1 MAERRRTRP
10 VQKERKE
17 RKRRQ
22 TGREQAAPAGTA
34 RAAETVK
41 DAGQPGKHL
50 LAQDIQLLLLKI
62 AILAVMAAILFL
74 FVFGIARC
82 SDASMF
88 PAVKD
93 GDLAVYYRADKDY
106 MQGDVVVLEADGKT
120 QIRRVVAVEGD
131 TVDVTEDGLFI
142 NGALQ
147 QENNIYEETQR
158 YQEGIDFPVTLG
170 EDEIFVLGD
179 AREHSTDSRIYGPVN
194 AKDTKGTVITLIR
207 RRGI

>member
-1 MAERRRTRP
+1 MIRDDEHRRRQRGMIQKA
-10 VQKERKE
+10 VLKDDGNSGEKKQKEDGEVE
-17 RKRRQ
+17 R
-22 TGREQAAPAGTA
+22 
-34 RAAETVK
+34 VK
-41 DAGQPGKHL
+41 KKSPL
-50 LAQDIQLLLLKI
+50 VQDLWLLLLK
-62 AILAVMAAILFL
+62 AGILAALAAFL
-74 FVFGIARC
+74 FVFVFGVARC
-82 SDASMF
+82 ADASMF

-93 GDLAVYYRADKDY
+93 GDLAVYYRADRDY
-106 MQGDVVVLEADGKT
+106 MQGDVVVLETDGET

-131 TVDVTEDGLFI
+131 TVEVEESGLYI

-147 QENNIYEETQR
+147 EENNIYEETQR

-194 AKDTKGTVITLIR
+194 VKDTKGTVITLIR